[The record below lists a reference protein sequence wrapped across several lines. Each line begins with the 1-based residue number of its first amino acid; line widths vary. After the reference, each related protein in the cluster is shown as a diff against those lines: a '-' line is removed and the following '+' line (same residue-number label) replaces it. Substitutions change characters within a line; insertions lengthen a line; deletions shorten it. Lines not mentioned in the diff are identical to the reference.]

1 MRLIHP
7 KHFAVSKL
15 LGYGIGQ
22 KISGKSNPNFDSEVK
37 VAEWIIVTVR
47 KWLNGLL

>member
-1 MRLIHP
+1 MRLINP
-7 KHFAVSKL
+7 KHFAVSLL

-22 KISGKSNPNFDSEVK
+22 KISGTLNPNFDSEVK
-37 VAEWIIVTVR
+37 VAEWVIVTVR